1 MLYKNWQSLIK
12 PNNISVE
19 AGSGLNVSIISVR
32 PLERGFG
39 ITLGNAL
46 RRVLLSSLQGAAV
59 VALRIDG
66 VVHEFSSVE
75 GVREDIT
82 DIILNIKN
90 LAFTMTVEGPKTVI
104 LEASGA
110 GAVKANQI
118 QCSAGL
124 EVVDPDFVICHLDE
138 DSHLRMEL
146 IVDMGKGYVP
156 AANADIDAYGVGMIA
171 IDAIFSPVRRVSYK
185 VDNSRVGKFT
195 DYDELILTVETD
207 GSLKPEDAIA
217 LSARIIQDQM
227 SFFINFEEPDIE
239 KRRKSVPELSFNRSF
254 LLKVDELELSVRSA
268 NCLKNDNIF
277 YIGDL
282 VQKTEGE
289 MLRTPNFGRK
299 SLNEIKM
306 VLNQMGLRLGM
317 EASGWPPKDIDAVIN
332 SLED

>member
-19 AGSGLNVSIISVR
+19 AGSGLNVSTVSVR